1 MHSQRSPG
9 IVASSLLV
17 TGLSFGGLISV
28 PRPVYLS
35 WDNSGR
41 ALHLQVWVL
50 ERCPRS
56 LPFPTPLGHGG
67 CGRRTRALGAQ
78 CVSQPTLR
86 GLFAYS
92 YPGRACASHR
102 LRVGGRVSFT
112 RGLFL
117 PFLHGECPGPLHG
130 SPQPPESLVLEGLW

>member
-1 MHSQRSPG
+1 M
-9 IVASSLLV
+9 
-17 TGLSFGGLISV
+17 

-41 ALHLQVWVL
+41 ALHLQGRVL

-67 CGRRTRALGAQ
+67 CGRRTRALGTQ
-78 CVSQPTLR
+78 RVSAPTLR

-92 YPGRACASHR
+92 YPGRACASLR
-102 LRVGGRVSFT
+102 LPAGGGVSFT
-112 RGLFL
+112 QACSSLFFMESARRPSTAL
-117 PFLHGECPGPLHG
+117 PNHLRASCWKDFGNYLFQLSCFQSRLG
-130 SPQPPESLVLEGLW
+130 